1 MIAKSLGFAARL
13 ASYIFTSFLGR
24 LLIRSPNRKRAF
36 SLHKDV
42 LAASGLL
49 RGLDVRVKTLN
60 FPRIFLSERPL
71 FFIANHLS
79 DIDMLALASAAPM
92 AFITSVEVREQPL
105 VGLLAELGGSVFVER
120 RNKFSVKAE
129 IDQITRLLMDGFDLA
144 LFAEGT
150 TSNGECVLPFK
161 NTLIQAA
168 INAEAVL
175 VPVCI
180 NYLAIDGGTPSPA
193 NRDKVFFYGDMGFV
207 THIGRLLRTQSI
219 EMECRFLEAI
229 PLTRHDDRKDI
240 ARRAHRAVSKNY
252 TRITERIAAFAEQV

>member
-1 MIAKSLGFAARL
+1 
-13 ASYIFTSFLGR
+13 
-24 LLIRSPNRKRAF
+24 
-36 SLHKDV
+36 
-42 LAASGLL
+42 
-49 RGLDVRVKTLN
+49 
-60 FPRIFLSERPL
+60 
-71 FFIANHLS
+71 
-79 DIDMLALASAAPM
+79 MLALASAAPM
-92 AFITSVEVREQPL
+92 AFITSVEIREQPL

-120 RNKFSVKAE
+120 RNKFSVKSE
-129 IDQITRLLMDGFDLA
+129 INQITKLLLDGFNLA

-180 NYLAIDGGTPSPA
+180 NYLSIDGEKPSPA

-240 ARRAHRAVSKNY
+240 ARRAHRAISENY
-252 TRITERIAAFAEQV
+252 KSIAMDPIRQQLEPIANTR